1 MCKTPSRRIRDCFMM
16 LPVDIA
22 NHPDWIRVYD
32 FENQIIWENTSRAD
46 DAKILRI
53 EPKRK

>member
-32 FENQIIWENTSRAD
+32 FENQIIWVIPT
-46 DAKILRI
+46 
-53 EPKRK
+53 